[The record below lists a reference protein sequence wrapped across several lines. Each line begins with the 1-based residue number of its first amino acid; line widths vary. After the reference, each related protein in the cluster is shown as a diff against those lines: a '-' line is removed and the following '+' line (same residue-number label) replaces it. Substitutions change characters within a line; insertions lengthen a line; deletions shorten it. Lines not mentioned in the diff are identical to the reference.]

1 MVILGRTRKA
11 FRFSGRS
18 FRALSKRYVLGKAGR
33 FLEMDGSSPRVA
45 AARRILI
52 YLNRKGGQSSD
63 RMRAKTPFGNILG
76 RRQITFLSKIVLIF
90 FGELF
95 IPGIA
100 VQVQG
105 PVKAGNTVSSER
117 IRLSSASLARAPT
130 K

>member
-1 MVILGRTRKA
+1 
-11 FRFSGRS
+11 
-18 FRALSKRYVLGKAGR
+18 
-33 FLEMDGSSPRVA
+33 MDGSSPRVA
-45 AARRILI
+45 AARRILR
-52 YLNRKGGQSSD
+52 YLNRKGDKSSD

-76 RRQITFLSKIVLIF
+76 RRQISFFYHFLIF

-117 IRLSSASLARAPT
+117 ID
-130 K
+130 